1 MTASDM
7 GASWCGEALGNGLA
21 AIAFEGGWLDPYM
34 ESTFPDVSYAWAEM
48 PVGSSGEP
56 VTISFTVAYAI
67 GADSANKDPGFAL
80 LSYLTGV
87 EGMTDWTEGGVAL
100 PSRSDVPIP
109 AGKDVLAAGSAYAR
123 PGSGFMPGWL
133 DVQAAFQNAVT
144 AEIQNG
150 SFSADPVVE
159 ATRTAIETAL
169 AG

>member
-1 MTASDM
+1 
-7 GASWCGEALGNGLA
+7 
-21 AIAFEGGWLDPYM
+21 
-34 ESTFPDVSYAWAEM
+34 
-48 PVGSSGEP
+48 
-56 VTISFTVAYAI
+56 VTISFTVAYSI
-67 GADSANKDPGFAL
+67 GADSPNKDTGFAL

-100 PSRSDVPIP
+100 PSRSDVPTP
-109 AGKDVLAAGSAYAR
+109 TGKEVLAAGSDYAR
-123 PGSGFMPGWL
+123 PGSGFMPGWI
-133 DVQAAFQNAVT
+133 DVDTAFKNAVT